1 MLNIAID
8 GVAGAGKSSV
18 AAELA
23 KRLNIYHFNTGLIYR
38 AIACEY
44 MLKFGDKF
52 PPICDLDFFGSESVP
67 RSIKELVKKIS
78 IDVKFVD
85 GKQVCIV
92 NGSHVFDE
100 KILRHEKTSAF
111 TPNISTYFPVRDV
124 VRRIQ
129 RKFALENNCVMEGRD
144 IGRVVLPNASY
155 KFFLTATV
163 EERALRRY
171 KQLNGQEDYKN
182 ILNAIEKRDFEDK
195 NRKEGALIP
204 AHNSIIIDTTEKSFE
219 EVVSF
224 CLNKIN
230 EKMAQKL

>member
-23 KRLNIYHFNTGLIYR
+23 KRLNIHHFNTGLIYR

-44 MLKFGDKF
+44 MLMFGDEI
-52 PPICDLDFFGSESVP
+52 PPFCDLDSGAMP
-67 RSIKELVKKIS
+67 NSIKKLVDKIS
-78 IDVKFVD
+78 IDVKFIN

-92 NGSHVFDE
+92 NGNHVFDE
-100 KILRHEKTSAF
+100 KVLKHEKTSAF
-111 TPNISTYFPVRDV
+111 TPNISSYFRVRDV

-129 RKFALENNCVMEGRD
+129 RKFALENDCVMEGRD

-155 KFFLTATV
+155 KFFLTATA
-163 EERALRRY
+163 EERALRRF
-171 KQLNGQEDYKN
+171 KQLKGQEDYKK
-182 ILNAIEKRDFEDK
+182 ILEAIEKRDFEDK

-204 AHNSIIIDTTEKSFE
+204 AHKAIIIDSTKKSLE
-219 EVVSF
+219 EVVAF
-224 CLNKIN
+224 CLDKIK
-230 EKMAQKL
+230 EKKARKL